1 MFGGHLHKN
10 ESFIKAAKREFFEET
25 NLKINSCKFFLELK
39 FSFKRVSYMKKFYHY
54 KLDKAWKKYFIFRE
68 GESFELISKKQL
80 MRKNLFPSIFV
91 QYYIIIA
98 IKTINYEYLC
108 SIFFKKKLSREILV
122 SEKNETIQNA
132 LNKVFLVTS

>member
-1 MFGGHLHKN
+1 MIKSANILATYKNKVLVQKRDFSKNIKYKGYYCLFGGHLHKN

-80 MRKNLFPSIFV
+80 MRKKFV
-91 QYYIIIA
+91 PFDLCAILYYYSH
-98 IKTINYEYLC
+98 KDY
-108 SIFFKKKLSREILV
+108 
-122 SEKNETIQNA
+122 
-132 LNKVFLVTS
+132 